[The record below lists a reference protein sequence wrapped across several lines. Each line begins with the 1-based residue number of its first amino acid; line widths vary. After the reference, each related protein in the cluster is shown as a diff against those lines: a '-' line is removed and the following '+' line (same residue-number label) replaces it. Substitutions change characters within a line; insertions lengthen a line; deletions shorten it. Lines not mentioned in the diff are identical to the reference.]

1 MKNKVWI
8 NGTFDILH
16 HGHFKLI
23 NYASTLGHLT
33 IGIDSDERVS
43 KVKGVGR
50 PYHNELDRMYNL
62 LSLRKVYKVNIFN
75 SDDELSELIKNYE
88 PDYFVIGSDYKD
100 KKIIGSEFAKKII
113 YFDRLNYST
122 TNILNLW
129 DTENNQ

>member
-1 MKNKVWI
+1 
-8 NGTFDILH
+8 
-16 HGHFKLI
+16 
-23 NYASTLGHLT
+23 
-33 IGIDSDERVS
+33 
-43 KVKGVGR
+43 
-50 PYHNELDRMYNL
+50 MYNL